1 MLVQWTVQ
9 DAERL
14 KGSERMKISKE
25 KGGEDVL
32 FGVGDSEGLEGRK
45 KVRNRGREGRE
56 EAVAPTFVQFV
67 ILSV

>member
-1 MLVQWTVQ
+1 
-9 DAERL
+9 
-14 KGSERMKISKE
+14 MKISKE
-25 KGGEDVL
+25 KGGDDVL
-32 FGVGDSEGLEGRK
+32 LGVGDSEGLEGRR